1 MIDTGSSQLSVPP
14 PVFDKLVE
22 KWKEDVPNIKCKKTH
37 TFCHVEETCESVV
50 KKIKPIG
57 FQLSDYV
64 FELNAEEY
72 LFKARKNTCFF
83 VIHKTELG
91 PGAESNIYLV
101 GDLFLRHFYS
111 VYDFERDEVSL
122 GVNTHSLDK
131 VHMYSPGQRPDSLDK
146 LQVDAEDF
154 AHIDSLESYASQL
167 SDDP

>member
-1 MIDTGSSQLSVPP
+1 M
-14 PVFDKLVE
+14 
-22 KWKEDVPNIKCKKTH
+22 
-37 TFCHVEETCESVV
+37 
-50 KKIKPIG
+50 
-57 FQLSDYV
+57 SDYV

-91 PGAESNIYLV
+91 SGPESNIYLI

-122 GVNTHSLDK
+122 GVNSHSLDK
-131 VHMYSPGQRPDSLDK
+131 VHMYSPGQRPESIDK
-146 LQVDAEDF
+146 LQVESDDF